1 MKSQNRA
8 WIMFVLVFLLWQTLP
23 GSPFAYFADMIRQWL
38 GLLLEKSALPGPWQ
52 PVLVYVFFSLLLS
65 ALLLLGRSR
74 SRVYL
79 AGICSLATLIHHL
92 IDCIRT
98 GRVYPVSLS
107 IAIGLA
113 LALLFL
119 LIKAKS
125 PALWLSD
132 AYTLALSVWMIRDG
146 VLPPVIERL
155 DIGGSKLDLFLDLP
169 KKPLIDL
176 LDKTWHLPA
185 VVWAL
190 LPLVLALLPVVFF
203 GRGRQKG

>member
-8 WIMFVLVFLLWQTLP
+8 WIMLVLVFLLWQTLP

-38 GLLLEKSALPGPWQ
+38 GLLLSRPALPGPWQ
-52 PVLVYVFFSLLLS
+52 AVLVYVAFSLLLCT
-65 ALLLLGRSR
+65 LLLLGRSR
-74 SRVYL
+74 SRIYL

-119 LIKAKS
+119 LVKAKS

-132 AYTLALSVWMIRDG
+132 AYTLALSVWIIRDG
-146 VLPPVIERL
+146 FLPPVIDRL
-155 DIGGSKLDLFLDLP
+155 DIRGSKLDLFLDLP
-169 KKPLIDL
+169 AKPLIDL

-185 VVWAL
+185 VVWGL
-190 LPLVLALLPVVFF
+190 LPLALALLPVIFF
-203 GRGRQKG
+203 SRGRQKG